1 MSSRDAFTKAREL
14 GLDLIEVAPT
24 ADPPVC
30 RIMDF
35 GKFKYEKRKRE
46 RESQKNQTKRE
57 LKSIRIRPRTD
68 DHDFDTKVRTAT
80 KFLEAGDKVRVTC
93 MFRGR
98 EMAHQE
104 LGEEQLMNMVKAL
117 EEVGQLEMRPN
128 MQGRTMSI
136 VISPKSSR

>member
-98 EMAHQE
+98 EMAHRE

-136 VISPKSSR
+136 VNSPKSSR

>member
-1 MSSRDAFTKAREL
+1 
-14 GLDLIEVAPT
+14 
-24 ADPPVC
+24 
-30 RIMDF
+30 MDF